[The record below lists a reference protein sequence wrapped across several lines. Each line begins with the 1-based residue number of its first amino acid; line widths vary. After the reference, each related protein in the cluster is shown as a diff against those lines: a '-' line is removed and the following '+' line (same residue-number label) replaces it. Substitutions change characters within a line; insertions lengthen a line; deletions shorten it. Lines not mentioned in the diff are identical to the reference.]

1 MVKRITIYGWLLKP
15 DPIYGKGSGTLVD
28 FVYFVDDDVSIQDI
42 FQIIER
48 GAGCRII
55 PKRIENRRNA
65 PVEQDKVTIE
75 DWDSHIT
82 VGSERITE
90 SPSSPAQVTYEN
102 YNRYNFPMGADPN
115 RTY

>member
-1 MVKRITIYGWLLKP
+1 MVKRITIYGWLLPQP

-28 FVYFVDDDVSIQDI
+28 LVYFVDDDISIQDI

-55 PKRIENRRNA
+55 PKRVGNRRGA
-65 PVEQDKVTIE
+65 PVEQDKVIVE

-82 VGSERITE
+82 VGSQRIQDSE
-90 SPSSPAQVTYEN
+90 VPMSPREMYD
-102 YNRYNFPMGADPN
+102 RYNVPKGVDPS
-115 RTY
+115 RME